1 MVERILGK
9 DKARVRFPVAAP
21 YKRSTPFTFRK
32 TYDIITEKIR
42 KGEAK

>member
-1 MVERILGK
+1 V
-9 DKARVRFPVAAP
+9 AP
-21 YKRSTPFTFRK
+21 YKRSNPFTFRK